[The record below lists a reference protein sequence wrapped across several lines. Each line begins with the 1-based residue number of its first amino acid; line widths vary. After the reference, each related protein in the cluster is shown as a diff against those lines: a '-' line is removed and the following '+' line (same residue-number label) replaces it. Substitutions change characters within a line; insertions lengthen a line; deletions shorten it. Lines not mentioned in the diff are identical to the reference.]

1 MVIKESTMWKHIV
14 CCCSYAAFA
23 SSVKYVIFAIPFGA
37 DSGTEITHHTFG
49 LIIPLCSF
57 LFAPK
62 HLWKWSSLLMGIR
75 CFAKNCLLLF
85 YFIFNSYY
93 FLFQFNQTIFIFI
106 FFFAFALHDTYTH
119 VLKYPFPFW
128 WNDEHMLALLIF
140 HNIWYPE

>member
-93 FLFQFNQTIFIFI
+93 FLFQFNQTILFFI
-106 FFFAFALHDTYTH
+106 FFLLLHFMTPIH
-119 VLKYPFPFW
+119 MCSSIHFRF
-128 WNDEHMLALLIF
+128 DEMMNTCWL
-140 HNIWYPE
+140 Y